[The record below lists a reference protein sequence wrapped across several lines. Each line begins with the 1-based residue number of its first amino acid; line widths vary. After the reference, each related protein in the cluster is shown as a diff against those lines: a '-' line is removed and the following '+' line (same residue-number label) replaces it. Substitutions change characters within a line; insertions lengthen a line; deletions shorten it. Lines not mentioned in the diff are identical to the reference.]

1 MAVVKDARTFILA
14 LKETT
19 DTQFDDD
26 AIDYLETLEK
36 RVFEGLDAAGVKGRE
51 RDRFILYD
59 GMLKGVILKL
69 RRTVLEAGTKLQDAN
84 MLDETKKLKK
94 ITEH

>member
-1 MAVVKDARTFILA
+1 MAVVKDARTLLLA
-14 LKETT
+14 LKETM

-69 RRTVLEAGTKLQDAN
+69 RRTVLEAGTKLQDDN
-84 MLDETKKLKK
+84 MLTESKKLKK
-94 ITEH
+94 FTDH